1 MINRSVLDNGIRV
14 ITERI
19 PSIHSVALGVW
30 VEHGS
35 RHEPAAFNGSSHFIE
50 HMLFKGTSTRDARQI
65 AREIDSVGGLL
76 NAFTSRE
83 YSCYYAKVLG
93 EALPFAVELLADL
106 LLASQFASEEVEK
119 ERRVIQQEISMI
131 SDSPEELVHELL
143 SSGFWPGHALGRPV
157 LGSHETVST
166 LTREQLLDFMYAN
179 YCGRRLLVCAAG
191 DVEHAQMVDLV
202 AKAFAA
208 LPEGTTLSPQLLPEA
223 RSGVHTLQRDLDQV
237 HLCLAAPGL
246 PQNDHRRFPLYLV
259 NTLLG
264 ASMSSRLFQKVREE
278 RGLAYS
284 IYSYLNAFSDC
295 GSLVIYA
302 GVSPQDVQAAT
313 DVIVR
318 ELRELASV
326 PVSVSELG
334 AARNQLKG
342 NLLLSL
348 ESTDNRMSRL
358 AKDEMFFSRSVPVEE
373 VVRGIESVGVEDIL
387 DLARDLLD
395 GHNLHLQLIGNVRER
410 DITQMDLCF
419 DTSQIKEPV

>member
-35 RHEPAAFNGSSHFIE
+35 RHEPSAFNGSSHFIE

-106 LLASQFASEEVEK
+106 LLDSQFSAEEFEK
-119 ERRVIQQEISMI
+119 ERRVIQQEISMV

-143 SSGFWPGHALGRPV
+143 CSGFWPDHALGRPV
-157 LGSHETVST
+157 LGTHETVST

-202 AKAFAA
+202 AQAFGGLA
-208 LPEGTTLSPQLLPEA
+208 EGTTPPPQLMPET
-223 RSGVHTLQRDLDQV
+223 RSGVDVLQRDLDQV

-246 PQNDHRRFPLYLV
+246 PQSDHRRFPLYLA

-284 IYSYLNAFSDC
+284 IYSYLNAFTDC

-302 GVSPQDVQAAT
+302 GVSSSDVQAAV

-318 ELRELASV
+318 ELRDLTSV
-326 PVSVSELG
+326 PVPLPELE

-358 AKDEMFFSRSVPVEE
+358 AKDEIHFSRSVPIEE
-373 VVRGIESVGVEDIL
+373 VVQGIESVTAEHIL
-387 DLARDLLD
+387 DLAAELLD
-395 GHNLHLQLIGNVRER
+395 GEKLHLQLIGNVRER
-410 DITQMDLCF
+410 DITPMDLCF
-419 DTSQIKEPV
+419 DTSTCKRHS